1 MFPSMLRSF
10 RPSSSVFVRGC
21 VRFLPPVD
29 QRNSVKT
36 LATLQ
41 HAISL
46 TLWLFSCMCNT
57 WTAQEKG
64 KEESFQAVY
73 GNFSTG
79 CSSTRFPQLRGP
91 CWLTL
96 GWLSSPSL
104 HHCYSSVFPSDVL
117 FRATSAPLLWYS
129 ERKASRLAP
138 QKKHNLGSTVKRTI
152 CTTQK
157 LLFPDPLSGRW
168 VVTVGITWI
177 SLWKTTGTEVSSTSE
192 PQSLCVS
199 SLAHNT
205 GYESLFLS

>member
-1 MFPSMLRSF
+1 MLRSL

-21 VRFLPPVD
+21 VHFLPPVD

-96 GWLSSPSL
+96 GWLSSLP
-104 HHCYSSVFPSDVL
+104 
-117 FRATSAPLLWYS
+117 APLLFLRLS
-129 ERKASRLAP
+129 LRCPFSCHERSAAL
-138 QKKHNLGSTVKRTI
+138 I
-152 CTTQK
+152 
-157 LLFPDPLSGRW
+157 
-168 VVTVGITWI
+168 
-177 SLWKTTGTEVSSTSE
+177 LWEESE
-192 PQSLCVS
+192 PASSSEEAQSGEYCQKNNL
-199 SLAHNT
+199 HNT
-205 GYESLFLS
+205 KAFVSRPFEWEMGGHCGNNMDFPLKNYGDRGVEYKRATEFVCFITST